1 MEKNNICPLRSN
13 LKEDAECI
21 GIRCTL
27 WVPELIIPQGETE
40 YVVPGHCSLF
50 GDGAARQLGHSRP
63 NADFLKRRE
72 ERREEK
78 RKAAID
84 AERKAAEEAALKEA
98 EELRKKKEQKKSS
111 LLNKAFEGIKKF
123 SKKIVEDE

>member
-50 GDGAARQLGHSRP
+50 GDGPARQLGHSRP

-78 RKAAID
+78 RKAAELKKLEQEANCK
-84 AERKAAEEAALKEA
+84 AELEQEA
-98 EELRKKKEQKKSS
+98 EE
-111 LLNKAFEGIKKF
+111 
-123 SKKIVEDE
+123 DDW